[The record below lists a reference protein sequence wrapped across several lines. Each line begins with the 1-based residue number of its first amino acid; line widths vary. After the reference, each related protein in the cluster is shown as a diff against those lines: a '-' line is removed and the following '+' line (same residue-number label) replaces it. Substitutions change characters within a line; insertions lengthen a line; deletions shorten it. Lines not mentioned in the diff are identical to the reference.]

1 MSATSK
7 RLCGNIKL
15 PKFFHAFLVG
25 AFAMGA
31 VVINAPAMATTIT
44 DHITFSITG
53 AYGVPPITT
62 DHGYTNATISG
73 SFDINFD
80 PIVQILPSQSI
91 TGVISNLNVSVT
103 DPYFSPPN
111 LTFSPI
117 QFYAFDGAG
126 TLTLSSDPALSKALV
141 DVPFLTVGINGW
153 AYGTASAVWYSQNEF
168 GDTLTGSGSATI
180 TELGVGGLQSETPLP
195 AALPLFATGL
205 GGLGLLG
212 WRRKRKAK
220 VAAAIAA

>member
-1 MSATSK
+1 
-7 RLCGNIKL
+7 
-15 PKFFHAFLVG
+15 
-25 AFAMGA
+25 MGA
-31 VVINAPAMATTIT
+31 VVISAPAMATTIT

-80 PIVQILPSQSI
+80 PTVQILPSQSI
-91 TGVISNLNVSVT
+91 TGVINNLNVSVT

-111 LTFSPI
+111 LSFSPI
-117 QFYAFDGAG
+117 QYYAFDGAG

-180 TELGVGGLQSETPLP
+180 TELGP
-195 AALPLFATGL
+195 
-205 GGLGLLG
+205 
-212 WRRKRKAK
+212 
-220 VAAAIAA
+220 

>member
-1 MSATSK
+1 M
-7 RLCGNIKL
+7 
-15 PKFFHAFLVG
+15 
-25 AFAMGA
+25 
-31 VVINAPAMATTIT
+31 
-44 DHITFSITG
+44 
-53 AYGVPPITT
+53 
-62 DHGYTNATISG
+62 
-73 SFDINFD
+73 
-80 PIVQILPSQSI
+80 
-91 TGVISNLNVSVT
+91 
-103 DPYFSPPN
+103 
-111 LTFSPI
+111 
-117 QFYAFDGAG
+117 
-126 TLTLSSDPALSKALV
+126 

-180 TELGVGGLQSETPLP
+180 TELGVGGLQGETPLP